1 MRVSALGVLGT
12 RFGSVGLAFA
22 GPEYRAYAIGN
33 LISLIGTWLQK
44 VAVGWLAWE
53 LTHSGFWLGLVAAAD
68 LIPTVFL
75 SPFAGALA
83 DRRDKLRVVQVT
95 QVAATL
101 QSALLA
107 ALTWANLT
115 TIGILFG
122 LTLTLGIVNALNQ
135 PARLALIPNLVAK
148 PALASAVA
156 INSIIFNLARFIGPA
171 IAGALIAGP
180 GTATAFAVN
189 SVTFVAFLIAL
200 AWVEPGRGRPEPAAA
215 PRSFLDT
222 ALDGYRYALHH
233 KVIGLALLI
242 ITVTSVCGRPV
253 VELLPGFADAVFDR
267 GAQGFAWLTAIVGLG
282 AIAGGLFMLD
292 RPPLGRLV
300 RRVVA
305 FVLVIAASLL
315 AFTAT
320 KLYWLA
326 LPALF
331 AAGFA
336 FVVTGVGAQTLVQ
349 LRVEAGMRGR
359 VMAIYGMII
368 RGGPAIGVLAMG
380 GASELVGLRLPVAV
394 GAVLCAAVWLW
405 ARSRGAR

>member
-1 MRVSALGVLGT
+1 MKVSALGGLGT

-22 GPEYRAYAIGN
+22 GSEYRAYAIGN

-44 VAVGWLAWE
+44 VAVGWLTWE

-68 LIPTVFL
+68 LVPTVFL

-83 DRRDKLRVVQVT
+83 DRRDKIRVIRAT

-107 ALTWANLT
+107 VLTWGGAM
-115 TIGILFG
+115 TIELLFV
-122 LTLTLGIVNALNQ
+122 LTLTLGIVNAINQ
-135 PARLALIPNLVAK
+135 PARLALIPNLVGK

-156 INSIIFNLARFIGPA
+156 INSITFNLARFIGPA
-171 IAGALIAGP
+171 IAGAIIAGP
-180 GTATAFAVN
+180 GTAAAFAVN
-189 SVTFVAFLIAL
+189 SLTFVAFLVAL
-200 AWVEPGRGRPEPAAA
+200 AWVEPGRGRPEPSAA
-215 PRSFLDT
+215 PRSLFGA

-233 KVIGLALLI
+233 KVIGLGLLI
-242 ITVTSVCGRPV
+242 IAATSICGRPV
-253 VELLPGFADAVFDR
+253 IELLPGFADAVFGR

-305 FVLVIAASLL
+305 FVLVIGTALL

-320 KLYWLA
+320 THYWLA

-331 AAGFA
+331 VAGFGM
-336 FVVTGVGAQTLVQ
+336 VVTGVGVQTLVQ
-349 LRVEAGMRGR
+349 LRVEAAMRGR

-368 RGGPAIGVLAMG
+368 RGGPAIGAMLMG
-380 GASELVGLRLPVAV
+380 GASEVAGLRLPVAV
-394 GAVLCAAVWLW
+394 GAVLCVAVWV
-405 ARSRGAR
+405 RTRGRGGR

>member
-83 DRRDKLRVVQVT
+83 DRRDKLRVIQVT
-95 QVAATL
+95 QIAATL

-115 TIGILFG
+115 TIEILFG

-171 IAGALIAGP
+171 VAGAIIAGP

-189 SVTFVAFLIAL
+189 SVTFLAFLVAL
-200 AWVEPGRGRPEPAAA
+200 ARVEPGRGRPEPAAA
-215 PRSFLDT
+215 PRSFLRT

-233 KVIGLALLI
+233 TVIGLALLI
-242 ITVTSVCGRPV
+242 LTVPSICGRPV

-320 KLYWLA
+320 KHYWLA

-331 AAGFA
+331 GAGFA

-349 LRVEAGMRGR
+349 LRVEPGMRGR
-359 VMAIYGMII
+359 VMAIYGMVI
-368 RGGPAIGVLAMG
+368 RGGPAIGVLSMG

-394 GAVLCAAVWLW
+394 GALLCAAAWLW
-405 ARSRGAR
+405 ARSRGAK

>member
-1 MRVSALGVLGT
+1 MKVSALGVLGT

-22 GPEYRAYAIGN
+22 GSEYRAYAIGN

-83 DRRDKLRVVQVT
+83 DRHDKLRLIRIT
-95 QVAATL
+95 QVAAIL

-107 ALTWANLT
+107 GLTWAGLT
-115 TIGILFG
+115 TIGILFV
-122 LTLTLGIVNALNQ
+122 LTISLGVVNALNQ
-135 PARLALIPNLVAK
+135 PARLALIPNLVGKA
-148 PALASAVA
+148 ALPSAVA
-156 INSIIFNLARFIGPA
+156 INSVIFNIARFIGPA
-171 IAGALIAGP
+171 IAGAVIAGP
-180 GTATAFAVN
+180 GTAAAFAVN
-189 SVTFVAFLIAL
+189 STTFIAFLVAL
-200 AWVEPGRGRPEPAAA
+200 AWVEPGRGRPEPSAA
-215 PRSFLDT
+215 PRSFLGT

-233 KVIGLALLI
+233 KVIGLSFLI
-242 ITVTSVCGRPV
+242 VSATSVCGRPV

-300 RRVVA
+300 RRIVA
-305 FVLVIAASLL
+305 FVLVIGASLI

-320 KLYWLA
+320 KQYWLA

-331 AAGFA
+331 ATGFSL
-336 FVVTGVGAQTLVQ
+336 VVTGVGVQTLVQ

-368 RGGPAIGVLAMG
+368 RGGPAIGAMLMG
-380 GASELVGLRLPVAV
+380 GASEAVGLRLPVAV
-394 GAVLCAAVWLW
+394 GAVCCIAVWFW
-405 ARSRGAR
+405 ARRSGTK